1 MKRLKG
7 LSLFANVGVAEAYLE
22 EIGLDI
28 LIANEIEEKRAEFYK
43 HLYPK
48 TNMIIGDI
56 TDEEIRKQIIKEAI
70 DKEIDFIIATPPCQG
85 MSLAGKLDPLDPRN
99 QLIYFA
105 VEVIKKVKPKFILLE
120 NVPQQL
126 KTKIKYNGEL
136 IAIPDYIKKE
146 LSQDYKFNNQPL
158 VKAMHYGVPQMRQRS
173 IFLMSRKDVEFKET
187 EFRWEFPEATEED
200 VITLEEALRDVP
212 SLDPIVKEGYEQ
224 TIELFPDFEK
234 KKEEAAKISKWHKPP
249 THARRHIEWMMH
261 TPTGQTAF
269 DNKIYYPQKPNG
281 DRIKGH
287 YNHYRRLEW
296 DKPSRTITQNNG
308 VISSLAC
315 VHPGKLISDDGT
327 EEGRLYSDPRCFSIY
342 ELLIVTSL
350 PEDWNIPDWANERM
364 IRSVIGEGIPPL
376 LVKRI
381 VEYLIDNI

>member
-22 EIGLDI
+22 DIGLDI
-28 LIANEIEEKRAEFYK
+28 LIANELEEKRAEFYK
-43 HLYPK
+43 HLYPN
-48 TNMIIGDI
+48 TNMIVGDI
-56 TDEEIRKQIIKEAI
+56 TDNEIRKNIVKQSI
-70 DKEIDFIIATPPCQG
+70 DNGVDFIIATPPCQG
-85 MSLAGKLDPLDPRN
+85 MSLAGKLDPLDARN

-105 VEVIKKVKPKFILLE
+105 VEVIKQVKPKFILLE

-126 KTKIKYNGEL
+126 KTKIRYNDEL
-136 IAIPDYIKKE
+136 ILIPEYIKKE
-146 LSQDYKFNNQPL
+146 LEEDYNFNKEPL
-158 VKAMHYGVPQMRQRS
+158 IKAMNYGVPQMRQRS
-173 IFLMSRKDVEFKET
+173 IFLMSRKDMDFT
-187 EFRWEFPEATEED
+187 WEFPEED
-200 VITLEEALRDVP
+200 EKIVTLKDALWDLP
-212 SLDPIVKEGYEQ
+212 SLDPIIKEGYDE
-224 TIELFPDFEK
+224 TIEIFPDFEK
-234 KKEEAAKISKWHKPP
+234 KKQEAEKVSKWHKPP
-249 THARRHIEWMMH
+249 THAKRHVEWLLH

-269 DNKIYYPQKPNG
+269 DNEIYYPQKPNG

-296 DKPSRTITQNNG
+296 EKPSRTITQNNG

-315 VHPGKLISDDGT
+315 VHPGKLISNDGT
-327 EEGRLYSDPRCFSIY
+327 EEGRIYSDPRCFSIY

-350 PEDWNIPDWANERM
+350 PTDWNIPDWANERL

-381 VEYLIDNI
+381 VEYLINNI

>member
-1 MKRLKG
+1 MNRLKG

-22 EIGLDI
+22 DAGVDI
-28 LIANEIEEKRAEFYK
+28 LIANELEDKRARFYK

-48 TNMIIGDI
+48 TNMIVGDI
-56 TDEEIRKQIIKEAI
+56 TDEEIRSTIIESSI
-70 DKEIDFIIATPPCQG
+70 ENDIDFIIATPPCQG

-105 VEVIKKVKPKFILLE
+105 VEIIKQVKPKYVLLE

-126 KTKIKYNGEL
+126 RTKIRYNDEL
-136 IAIPDYIKKE
+136 ILIPEYIKKE
-146 LSQDYKFNNQPL
+146 LEHLYEFNKEPL
-158 VKAMHYGVPQMRQRS
+158 VKAMDYGVPQMRQRS
-173 IFLMSRKDVEFKET
+173 IFLMSRKDMNFK
-187 EFRWEFPEATEED
+187 WEFPEKNEKVVNLKD
-200 VITLEEALRDVP
+200 VLWDLP
-212 SLDPIVKEGYEQ
+212 SLDPIVKEGYDK
-224 TIELFPDFEK
+224 TIELFPDFEEK
-234 KKEEAAKISKWHKPP
+234 KRKAELVSKWHKPP
-249 THARRHIEWMMH
+249 THALRHIKWLQH
-261 TPTGQTAF
+261 TPTGKTAF
-269 DNKIYYPQKPNG
+269 DNDIYYPQKPNG

-287 YNHYRRLEW
+287 YNHYRRLDW

-315 VHPGKLISDDGT
+315 VHPGRLIEDDGT
-327 EEGRLYSDPRCFSIY
+327 EEGRIYSDARCFSIY

-350 PEDWNIPDWANERM
+350 PTDWNIPDWANERM

-381 VEYLIDNI
+381 VENLINNL